1 MVERSSAMNIPHL
14 TQEKERLILDAAQNR
29 FARYGFSKVTMDE
42 IAEDV
47 GMAKASLYY
56 YYPAKENV
64 FRAVIRREQEEFL
77 KQTEAILDK
86 PHSAGQKLTAYVRRR
101 LTLGNQLLNLS
112 ALNARFWQTIK
123 PTFKDLFVAFGQEE
137 LHLLT
142 RILREGKKSGE
153 FAVHSPEKTADLL
166 LHLLQ
171 GLRLR
176 MSQAQVFRGENQV
189 DLSEYEK
196 ETDLLMEVVLHG
208 LLKRNDH

>member
-1 MVERSSAMNIPHL
+1 MNIPHL

-153 FAVHSPEKTADLL
+153 FAIHSPEKTAELL

-176 MSQAQVFRGENQV
+176 MSQAQVFHGENQV